1 MVDMLT
7 KFEEK
12 LNDINTQM
20 FTLGSVVVEANRV
33 ILEALVS
40 GDYSEFD
47 HAKESLEQTQ
57 TLANE
62 IDNKIL
68 ATLALFAPEAKDLK
82 KVVSYLKVTNEFV
95 RAGSNTNSFL
105 SKFPS
110 KLNSNVDFDSVM
122 QNVISL
128 QEASLKSF
136 QYAVNMI
143 TADDKAV
150 AKEFCL
156 KANIYEGKA
165 DDFYSLV
172 EKDLFVEILSS
183 KELSKDYFDM
193 LSLIRKM
200 EKIADR
206 GASIANLLDT
216 L

>member
-12 LNDINTQM
+12 LNDINAQM